1 MILPSEYSAAKFG
14 RWERGGSIFPYFI
27 SCIPF
32 LLFSLPHSH
41 IFILKTMKIFLA
53 LPFLHHFLNILSHK
67 RNGIVSNC
75 FKINS
80 EIFILYSYNLSH
92 VFFSSA
98 RWNKPW
104 KSPLS
109 STWSC
114 QPTESLTLVRSLWR
128 SCSTGVQTQRN
139 QMTRCLQVPNCISKE
154 ERKYFFLCNILTF
167 QAVLPQMHFCT
178 LFDIF
183 LTIQSHISF
192 YSKCFIYLW
201 CGATSNILDRFHHWA
216 LISYTPDWKFRHQ
229 L

>member
-80 EIFILYSYNLSH
+80 EIFMLYSYNLSH
-92 VFFSSA
+92 VFF
-98 RWNKPW
+98 PLQDGT
-104 KSPLS
+104 SPGSLL
-109 STWSC
+109 C
-114 QPTESLTLVRSLWR
+114 QVHDPANPL
-128 SCSTGVQTQRN
+128 
-139 QMTRCLQVPNCISKE
+139 K
-154 ERKYFFLCNILTF
+154 
-167 QAVLPQMHFCT
+167 VL
-178 LFDIF
+178 L
-183 LTIQSHISF
+183 
-192 YSKCFIYLW
+192 
-201 CGATSNILDRFHHWA
+201 
-216 LISYTPDWKFRHQ
+216 
-229 L
+229 